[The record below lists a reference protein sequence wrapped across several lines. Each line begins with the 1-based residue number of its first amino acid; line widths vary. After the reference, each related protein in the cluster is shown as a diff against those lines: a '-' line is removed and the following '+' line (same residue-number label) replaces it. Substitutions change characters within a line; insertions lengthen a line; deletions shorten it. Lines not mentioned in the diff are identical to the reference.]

1 MARNRKGLPGFVIF
15 LIVILVLVGIPV
27 GLYYGLVHDSSHKEI
42 EIDPNYQ
49 TSQLFNNTIAN
60 AFDGVKESKKLTLGI
75 SNYDLNN
82 TLYLAT
88 KEVRENGY
96 IDGVYVDA
104 KGKNINFVIEGRI
117 FKNIIATKLVIE
129 TELKEEK
136 IGLADFFIFSIKN
149 LKVGRISGIQN
160 IALNALKGIV
170 SESTIN
176 KALADAGLSMKM
188 SLTSGEILYSKSD
201 LVKDL
206 DSVLT
211 SGSATLPFN
220 EIIKIL
226 VNNDLLK
233 LSDKDGIN
241 FEIDLEPLTV
251 NNERVESYELNLNDS
266 SKHNGVSLDKINE
279 NLSKILTRNKA
290 LNPNKDNLYKFL
302 FSGYDS
308 LTSSEKDSI
317 KNLDYQ
323 DMGVGFNYQTYKGFD
338 IESKNIMSICE
349 NKVNQALTGATITQL
364 KNPGGFN
371 LMSLKESELSAY
383 LSTSS
388 IIGFN
393 MIFDTEINNTV
404 KTNYIVIDNMYC
416 NIYDTHVEFVAGLNI
431 NGLETTLDISTE
443 LNTIDSK
450 ANLNLNQAYLAF
462 DLKGL
467 KLGSLDGSENLNNS
481 ILDLL
486 GSQLDDKLTYKAADK
501 QLILDL
507 SQGIMSGVDATYLE
521 TIKESML
528 RFSSVGESKDADG
541 AINLTSWYIG

>member
-251 NNERVESYELNLNDS
+251 NNERVESYELNLNDP

-279 NLSKILTRNKA
+279 NLTKILTRNKA

-404 KTNYIVIDNMYC
+404 KTNYIVVDNMYC